1 MGQED
6 KENEVKNSEWRL
18 GEYIAFYNSPYNLLV
33 RSKVSNTDLFQKE
46 LLGYNWNQYS
56 VQPQIPF

>member
-6 KENEVKNSEWRL
+6 KENEMKNSERRL
-18 GEYIAFYNSPYNLLV
+18 EYNAFHNSPYNLLV
-33 RSKVSNTDLFQKE
+33 RAQVSNTDLFQKE